1 MPSIVVT
8 GAAGFVGGH
17 VVERLVAE
25 GAAVLGVDREPAPT
39 HLADLPGLT
48 WLRHDLTR
56 GRPSVADALSDAE
69 AVLHLAGCPGVRDRA
84 PDVEWRRRR
93 DNVEA
98 TGCVL
103 AATPPSTPLV
113 VTSSSSVYGGS
124 RSGRPSQETD
134 RLSPRGGYAASK
146 VTAERLCA
154 ARLAAGGA
162 VLVARPFT
170 VAGERQRAD
179 MALSR
184 WIDAMRRGEPL
195 VMLGSP
201 DRTRDVTDVRQVAR
215 TLVQLLR
222 SGATGTV
229 NVGTGTAHPL
239 ADLVDAVRSA
249 VGRDV
254 RTVVVPAG
262 NEEVRHT
269 RADTTRL
276 EALLGWSPRTYLR
289 TLVARQ
295 AMAQPVVLPVAQ
307 PVLRSEPEPVGA

>member
-8 GAAGFVGGH
+8 GAAGFLGGH

-25 GAAVLGVDREPAPT
+25 GAVVLGVDREPAPA

-48 WLRHDLTR
+48 WLRADLT
-56 GRPSVADALSDAE
+56 GGTPSVAEALGEAE
-69 AVLHLAGCPGVRDRA
+69 AVLHLAGCPSVRDQA
-84 PDVEWRRRR
+84 PDVDARRRR
-93 DNVEA
+93 DNVDA
-98 TGCVL
+98 TRRVL
-103 AATPPSTPLV
+103 AATPPATALV

-124 RSGRPSQETD
+124 RAARPCRETD
-134 RLSPRGGYAASK
+134 PLGPRGGYATSK
-146 VTAERLCA
+146 VRAELLCA

-184 WIDAMRRGEPL
+184 WIDAARRGEPL
-195 VMLGSP
+195 VLLGSP
-201 DRTRDVTDVRQVAR
+201 DRTRDVTDARQVAR
-215 TLVQLLR
+215 ALVQLLR

-254 RTVVVPAG
+254 RTVVVPARH
-262 NEEVRHT
+262 EEVRQT

-276 EALLGWSPRTYLR
+276 EKLLGWSPRTYLR

-295 AMAQPVVLPVAQ
+295 AMAQETAP
-307 PVLRSEPEPVGA
+307 PVLHSELVSA